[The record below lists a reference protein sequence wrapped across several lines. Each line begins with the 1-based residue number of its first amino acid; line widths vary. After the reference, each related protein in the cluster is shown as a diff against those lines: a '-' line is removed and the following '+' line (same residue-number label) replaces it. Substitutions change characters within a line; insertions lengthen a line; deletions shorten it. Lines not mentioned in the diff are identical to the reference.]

1 MWNDDLHSISRRRLL
16 AGAAAAAGIA
26 AVPHAAWAA
35 YPDRLIKILVPQ
47 PAAGPTDIMGRI
59 FAQELG
65 EALKASTV
73 VENKTGAGG
82 NVPIGGF
89 ARAEA
94 DGYNLMVVSSVLVVN
109 PAIFVSV
116 PYDPINDFAP
126 IAELG
131 VAPNCIVVDA
141 RTGIGSMADLLAAA
155 RKEPG
160 KLNYTSPGLGSNPYL
175 AMEVLKINEK
185 VDMVHIPNVG
195 GGPALQATLAGTA
208 QILAT
213 SIAPVLPYIQ
223 TGQLKPIVLLGQKRW
238 SALPDVPTWNE
249 LGYKGQSFETFQ
261 SLVAPA
267 RTPPDILK
275 KLETTTLEIL
285 ARPAVKE
292 KLFKAGFEVTA
303 RDTAAFA
310 KRIAEEVPMWK
321 EIVAKAGIK
330 PR

>member
-1 MWNDDLHSISRRRLL
+1 MSTDDRHQIDRRRLL
-16 AGAAAAAGIA
+16 GGAAAAAGV
-26 AVPHAAWAA
+26 AVSMPAAWAA
-35 YPDRLIKILVPQ
+35 YPDRLIRILVPQ
-47 PAAGPTDIMGRI
+47 PAAGPTDIIGRI
-59 FAQELG
+59 FAHELG

-89 ARAEA
+89 ARADA
-94 DGYNLMVVSSVLVVN
+94 DGYNLMVVSSVLLVN

-131 VAPNCIVVDA
+131 VAPNCIVADA
-141 RTGIGSMADLLAAA
+141 KLGINTLADLLVAA

-160 KLNYTSPGLGSNPYL
+160 KLNYTTPGLGTNPYL

-195 GGPALQATLAGTA
+195 GGPALQATLSGTA

-223 TGQLKPIVLLGQKRW
+223 TGQLKPLVILGQKRW
-238 SALPDVPTWNE
+238 PTLPDVPTWTE
-249 LGYKGQSFETFQ
+249 AGYKGQSFETFQ
-261 SLVAPA
+261 SLLAPA
-267 RTPPDILK
+267 KTPPDILK
-275 KLETTTLEIL
+275 KLEATTLEIL

-292 KLFKAGFEVTA
+292 RMFKAGFEVTA
-303 RDTAAFA
+303 RDTASFR